1 MPMSQENFNTN
12 MSILWRKFLVTL
24 LVLSSLL
31 AVYLLVTLDPLHASA
46 KITANKWDST
56 IDVTSEKPQVIDLGD
71 VQFNTNTTDIILHFL
86 NSSDSAVNLKMIGKS
101 CSCIN
106 LADTISIQP
115 RNKITQQ
122 ITVGNYGRLS
132 GKQRIRIDYACA
144 DQDKVITLQVDYN
157 SVVPVLCR
165 TATIYPV
172 QRTAGTF
179 DLEIESTSKTPLPRP
194 TLDHRLVEIVDFRIV
209 NDTSI
214 PYRYRLTLRHQPLE
228 PGSIHLD
235 YVFRLPDN
243 VNISVPLS
251 IIVRELYIVT
261 NKVQYEDKSNF
272 KDATINISRWDG
284 KSFRITEAK
293 TGTDISVEYD
303 TDSRKKHV
311 LKAKPRNNWI
321 SDSDKFTLDI
331 STDSNDMNRIKHH
344 VFVYK
349 PVRYNHSLERNDK

>member
-1 MPMSQENFNTN
+1 MSSLWQR
-12 MSILWRKFLVTL
+12 ILVIF

-31 AVYLLVTLDPLHASA
+31 AVYYLVTLEPLHASA
-46 KITANKWDST
+46 RIPANDRGFT

-71 VQFNTNTTDIILHFL
+71 VQFNSNTTDITLHFL
-86 NSSDSAVNLKMIGKS
+86 NSSDSVVNLKLIGKS

-115 RNKITQQ
+115 RDRITQQ
-122 ITVGNYGRLS
+122 ISVGNYGRLS
-132 GKQRIRIDYACA
+132 GKQRIRIDYVCV
-144 DQDKVITLQVDYN
+144 DQDKVIPLQIDYN

-172 QRTAGTF
+172 QQTAGTF
-179 DLEIESTSKTPLPRP
+179 DLEIESTSKVPLSRP
-194 TLDHRLVEIVDFRIV
+194 TLGHRLFEIVDFKII
-209 NDTSI
+209 NGAKI
-214 PYRYRLTLRHQPLE
+214 PHRYRLTLQHQPLE

-243 VNISVPLS
+243 VSISVPLS
-251 IIVRELYIVT
+251 VIVRELYIVT
-261 NKVQYEDKSNF
+261 NKVQHDGSSNF

-284 KSFRITEAK
+284 RPFRITAAE
-293 TGTDISVEYD
+293 TDSEIIVDYD
-303 TDSRKKHV
+303 ADSRKKHV
-311 LKAKPRNNWI
+311 LKAKPGTNWN
-321 SDSDKFTLDI
+321 SDSVKFTMQI

-349 PVRYNHSLERNDK
+349 PVQANH